1 MLMRSRLR
9 DYYIITAILILGVF
23 IAGSF
28 KLFYDKKNDGYYATA
43 VRDVDKMISDIKL
56 DGNVLTFNSSASYY
70 CLKSTKSDPKE
81 TSICFKKIEDN
92 HVEEKLIVSK
102 HYYLWIMD
110 DKGDISK
117 MITLKK

>member
-1 MLMRSRLR
+1 MLMKSRLR
-9 DYYIITAILILGVF
+9 DYYIITAMFILGVF

-43 VRDVDKMISDIKL
+43 VRDVDKMISDIKPILNKL
-56 DGNVLTFNSSASYY
+56 DIDAN

>member
-1 MLMRSRLR
+1 MKSRIR
-9 DYYIITAILILGVF
+9 DYYIIAGVFILGVF

-56 DGNVLTFNSSASYY
+56 EDNVLTFNSRASYY
-70 CLKSTKSDPKE
+70 CLKSTKSSPKE

-92 HVEEKLIVSK
+92 HVEEKVIVSK

-110 DKGDISK
+110 DKGNISK